1 MRHLPAKKAEILDRI
16 YDAYN
21 HRRFISTDPVQF
33 LHRFTDPEDQ
43 EVIGLVASGL
53 AYGRVAS
60 IHASVEDF
68 LLRIDNRP
76 SAFANETDHREKLR
90 AMTGF
95 RHRWTPGSHVADL
108 LEGVKRVRRD
118 QGNLQAGFTAHLR
131 EEHDTIEAASSG
143 WVQDLKESTHGKNSL
158 LADPASGS
166 ACKRLFL
173 FLRWMSRRDTVDPGI
188 WPRVPAGKL
197 VIPVDVHM
205 HRVGLALGFT
215 DRKQPNLKA
224 ALDITRAFRKFN
236 PADPL
241 RFDFALTR
249 PGIMESVDLRDV
261 VGGDDAD
268 PEQLLKVLP
277 VPA

>member
-1 MRHLPAKKAEILDRI
+1 MRHVPSKNAEILERI

-33 LHRFTDPEDQ
+33 LHRFRDPDDQ

-68 LLRIDNRP
+68 LRRVDGRP
-76 SAFANETDHREKLR
+76 SVFANETVRREKLR

-95 RHRWTPGSHVADL
+95 QHRWTPGSHVADL
-108 LEGVKRVRRD
+108 LEGVKRMRRD
-118 QGNLQAGFTAHLR
+118 QGSLQAGFTVHLR
-131 EEHDTIEAASSG
+131 EEHDTIEAASSR
-143 WVQDLKESTHGKNSL
+143 WVQDLKKSTRGRNSL

-173 FLRWMSRRDTVDPGI
+173 FLRWMSRRDVVDPGT
-188 WPRVPAGKL
+188 WRSLPASKL

-205 HRVGLALGFT
+205 HRAGLALGFT
-215 DRKQPNLKA
+215 SRKQANLKA
-224 ALDITRAFRKFN
+224 AIEMTRGFKALN
-236 PADPL
+236 SEDPL

-249 PGIMESVDLRDV
+249 PGIMDSIDLRDIFDTR
-261 VGGDDAD
+261 GGN
-268 PEQLLKVLP
+268 PERLLKLLP
-277 VPA
+277 ASE